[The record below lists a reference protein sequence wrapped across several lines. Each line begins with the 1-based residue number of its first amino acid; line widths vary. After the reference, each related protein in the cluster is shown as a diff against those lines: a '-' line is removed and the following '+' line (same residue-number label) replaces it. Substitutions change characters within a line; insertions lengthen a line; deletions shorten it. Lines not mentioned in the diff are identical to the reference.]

1 MFNVAFGVGWSFKEK
16 FILLYTLK
24 KIKFQKI
31 KKDQIIYSFNC

>member
-24 KIKFQKI
+24 KLNF
-31 KKDQIIYSFNC
+31 KK